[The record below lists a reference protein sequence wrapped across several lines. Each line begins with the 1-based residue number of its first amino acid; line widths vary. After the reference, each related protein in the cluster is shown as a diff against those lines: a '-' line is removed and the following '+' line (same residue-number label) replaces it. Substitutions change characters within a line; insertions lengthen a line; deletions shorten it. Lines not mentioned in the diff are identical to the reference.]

1 MFTFL
6 NKEEIE
12 DKISK
17 QKLNP
22 ETRLCQKYLAKYLTD
37 FVHSVD
43 VTNRVIK
50 ISEILFN
57 GNIESLERDEFE
69 EAFSDVLSFEISKN
83 KIKDIL
89 LIDLLVKAGVCSSKR
104 QAREDIQNKA
114 ININGIIYSDIEE
127 MITEDKILFDK
138 YIVIRRGKKNYCL
151 IKIQ

>member
-6 NKEEIE
+6 SQEEIE
-12 DKISK
+12 AKIK
-17 QKLNP
+17 EQKLKP

-37 FVHSVD
+37 FVHGID
-43 VTNRVIK
+43 VTNRVMK

-69 EAFSDVLSFEISKN
+69 EAFSDVLSFEIDKKEIS
-83 KIKDIL
+83 DML
-89 LIDLLVKAGVCSSKR
+89 LIDLLVKSGICSSKR

-127 MITEDKILFDK
+127 TITEDKILFDK